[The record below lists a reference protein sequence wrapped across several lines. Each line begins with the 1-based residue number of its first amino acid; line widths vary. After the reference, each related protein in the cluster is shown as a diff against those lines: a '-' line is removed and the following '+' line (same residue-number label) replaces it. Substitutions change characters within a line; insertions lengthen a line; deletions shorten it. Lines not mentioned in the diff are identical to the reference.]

1 MITQINQGTN
11 LKSTRT
17 LWGLSTYKLV
27 CVPCLFLLKKKK
39 KKKKPLV
46 CVLVAQL
53 YSTLLQPYGR

>member
-39 KKKKPLV
+39 KKKNFEILKGI
-46 CVLVAQL
+46 VLNL
-53 YSTLLQPYGR
+53 